1 MMKAQK
7 IGCILIL
14 AVLLLG
20 AGFHG
25 HRMKA
30 YTAESYLVQ
39 PGDTLWE
46 IAQEQRPAF
55 VGIRNYVNLMKR
67 VNGMDSDIQPGQI
80 ILIPVWK
87 EGEHGV

>member
-7 IGCILIL
+7 IGCVLIL
-14 AVLLLG
+14 AALLLG

-25 HRMKA
+25 YRMEA
-30 YTAESYLVQ
+30 YTTESYLVQ

-46 IAQEQRPAF
+46 IAQEHRPDF

-67 VNGMDSDIQPGQI
+67 VNGMDSDIQPGQVL
-80 ILIPVWK
+80 LIPIWK

>member
-39 PGDTLWE
+39 PGDHALGNR
-46 IAQEQRPAF
+46 AGASAGF
-55 VGIRNYVNLMKR
+55 CG
-67 VNGMDSDIQPGQI
+67 DSE
-80 ILIPVWK
+80 LC
-87 EGEHGV
+87 